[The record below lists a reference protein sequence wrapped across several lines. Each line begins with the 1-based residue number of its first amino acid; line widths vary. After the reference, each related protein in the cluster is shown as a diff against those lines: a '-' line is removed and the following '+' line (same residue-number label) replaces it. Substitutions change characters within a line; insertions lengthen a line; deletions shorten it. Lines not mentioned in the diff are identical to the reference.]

1 MAHYIAEAITRGEKG
16 RRKDKEAAADLI
28 LRLWDHRTTWPTGW
42 PPEEAEQFRRGLRD
56 GRYTDQSDSSDE
68 VNPWLAGIGELS
80 ELHREEYR
88 VWRRLAFAEAS
99 FEEEL
104 GRWSEEDLDKKEEM
118 YITSLLMDREEAVSD
133 FTERAGESNTPEDRI
148 EVARE
153 EVRAIGRKRGA
164 LFRRVA
170 AEIRRR
176 PEEH

>member
-1 MAHYIAEAITRGEKG
+1 MA
-16 RRKDKEAAADLI
+16 
-28 LRLWDHRTTWPTGW
+28 
-42 PPEEAEQFRRGLRD
+42 
-56 GRYTDQSDSSDE
+56 
-68 VNPWLAGIGELS
+68 
-80 ELHREEYR
+80 
-88 VWRRLAFAEAS
+88 
-99 FEEEL
+99 
-104 GRWSEEDLDKKEEM
+104 EEDLDKKEKM
-118 YITSLLMDREEAVSD
+118 YITSLLMDREEAVSN